1 MPHGGVLSA
10 SPFLYGEPIEPS
22 SLIVQL
28 AEARY
33 IVASCV
39 PGYRWR
45 ATGLAV
51 VSAQRLVR
59 GSSARTVISLNL
71 PLSSQT
77 QVGRFT
83 VDLAVGLSSISVSGT
98 CTLL

>member
-10 SPFLYGEPIEPS
+10 SPFSYGEPIEPS

-28 AEARY
+28 ADAGY
-33 IVASCV
+33 VVASCV
-39 PGYRWR
+39 PGSRWR

-51 VSAQRLVR
+51 VSAHRPVS
-59 GSSARTVISLNL
+59 GSSARTLTSLKR

-83 VDLAVGLSSISVSGT
+83 VDLAAGFTSISVLGT
-98 CTLL
+98 LIWS